1 MLRLCLGSADLARV
15 RVADALHPAATV
27 PLACQALRDPATAGR
42 LPGLAGRVRGA
53 ARLLRPLHHLVPS
66 HGLMPDFLT
75 PTDGLESL
83 EAGLA
88 AVRATPPQRIRSQ
101 VAAAYAHLPVTPMR
115 RRLAA
120 ADPEVLETLVTAL
133 GHYFRAVLDP
143 YWSTLERTRRH
154 DVAEI
159 GRRFARSGVDGV
171 LAALPPGV
179 RWRPPVLE
187 IDTWPAVG
195 GRSRRE
201 VHLEGYGVVLV
212 PSPFA
217 GPRPRV
223 LMQPD
228 GPTLVVYRSDPTRH
242 LDPPAPDAV
251 ERLLG
256 RTRGEILRRVGQPG
270 RHTTTTVARDVGVS
284 VSSSSEHLAVLRAAG
299 LVTSHRSG
307 GTVAHRVTP
316 LGAELLGAPRH

>member
-27 PLACQALRDPATAGR
+27 PLAYQALRDPATAVR
-42 LPGLAGRVRGA
+42 LPGLAGRVERA
-53 ARLLRPLHHLVPS
+53 APLLRPLHHLVPS
-66 HGLMPDFLT
+66 RGLMPDFLT

-88 AVRATPPQRIRSQ
+88 AVRATPPHRIRSQ
-101 VAAAYAHLPVTPMR
+101 VAAAYAHQPVSPLR

-120 ADPEVLETLVTAL
+120 ADPEVLDALVTAL

-143 YWSTLERTRRH
+143 YWATLERARRH

-171 LAALPPGV
+171 LATLPPGV
-179 RWRPPVLE
+179 RWRSPVLE
-187 IDTWPAVG
+187 VDTWPAVG
-195 GRSRRE
+195 GRSRRD
-201 VHLEGYGVVLV
+201 VHPAGRGVVLV

-223 LMQPD
+223 LAPPD
-228 GPTLVVYRSDPTRH
+228 GPTLVVYRSEAPLP
-242 LDPPAPDAV
+242 LDPPVPDAV

-256 RTRGEILRRVGQPG
+256 RTRGEILRRVGQAG
-270 RHTTTTVARDVGVS
+270 RHTTTSVARDVGIS
-284 VSSSSEHLAVLRAAG
+284 ASSSSEHLAVLRAAG

-307 GTVAHRVTP
+307 GTVAHRTTP
-316 LGAELLGAPRH
+316 LGTELLDASRH